1 MVEAGVLEAIARE
14 IGEGTGCDEPPVDAL
29 RLAALVGF
37 EVCAGRGRR
46 EGTTLFVPF
55 GRCAETMLH
64 WVCAHELAHGVLALE
79 PAVENTEE
87 NASYL
92 AAALLLPRRSFC
104 ADLHRTG
111 WSLAQLHAIYSTAPP
126 LAIARRIAECRDA
139 IASVW
144 TSGGRVR
151 RRFAQDHVL
160 TPRPLPL
167 ESTLAAGCWTHGTL
181 DHERGSAQVV
191 LGPRGGRRAIV
202 VVDAEPT

>member
-1 MVEAGVLEAIARE
+1 MIDQTAVLEAIARE
-14 IGEGTGCDEPPVDAL
+14 ISEGTGCDDPPVDAL

-37 EVCAGRGRR
+37 EVCSGRGRR

-55 GRCAETMLH
+55 GRYPEIMVH
-64 WVCAHELAHGVLALE
+64 WLCAHELAHGILALE

-104 ADLHRTG
+104 ADLQRTG
-111 WSLAQLHAIYSTAPP
+111 WSLSRLHAIYWTAPP

-144 TSGGRVR
+144 TSGARLR
-151 RRFAQDHVL
+151 RRFAQKHVL
-160 TPRPLPL
+160 TPRTLPL
-167 ESTLAAGCWTHGTL
+167 EAALAAGCWTDGVLEH
-181 DHERGSAQVV
+181 DNGSAQVV
-191 LGPRGGRRAIV
+191 VGPRGGRTAIV
-202 VVDAEPT
+202 VVDAET